1 MNLRTISKNRLKW
14 DEEFKQRVLKKN
26 LKYNPQSSKYLQM
39 IIDEVT
45 TSFFAC
51 YWIDSKCKACLDN
64 MTRRE
69 SEMIRGYE

>member
-1 MNLRTISKNRLKW
+1 
-14 DEEFKQRVLKKN
+14 
-26 LKYNPQSSKYLQM
+26 M

-69 SEMIRGYE
+69 SEMIRGYEYFS

>member
-1 MNLRTISKNRLKW
+1 MVNSVQN
-14 DEEFKQRVLKKN
+14 
-26 LKYNPQSSKYLQM
+26 NPQCPKYLQM

-45 TSFFAC
+45 LSFFAC

-69 SEMIRGYE
+69 SEMIRDYE